1 MITVKLYKIYAIA
14 NLLKDKNFP
23 YYNNDPSLAKL
34 NEIMNLSEEILKD
47 YDDEILERY
56 NKTICSKI

>member
-23 YYNNDPSLAKL
+23 YYTNDPSLAKL
-34 NEIMNLSEEILKD
+34 NEIMSLSEEILKD

>member
-1 MITVKLYKIYAIA
+1 MITVKLYRIYAIA
-14 NLLKDKNFP
+14 KLLQDKNFP
-23 YYNNDPSLAKL
+23 YYTNDPSLAKL

-47 YDDEILERY
+47 YDNEILERY